1 MDINFKNV
9 ENHYNG
15 DDWRL
20 FDHNDFNTVKTLDI
34 KHENILNNN
43 QLDQTDIYIQDSK
56 DHDDFIN
63 ILSHLKIV

>member
-1 MDINFKNV
+1 MEINIKDV
-9 ENHYNG
+9 ENYYNG

-20 FDHNDFNTVKTLDI
+20 FNANDFNMVSTLEVKQ
-34 KHENILNNN
+34 NISNYN
-43 QLDQTDIYIQDSK
+43 QLDQTNIQNSK

>member
-1 MDINFKNV
+1 MEINIKDV
-9 ENHYNG
+9 ENYYNG

-20 FDHNDFNTVKTLDI
+20 FNANDFNMVSTLEVKQ
-34 KHENILNNN
+34 NISNYN
-43 QLDQTDIYIQDSK
+43 QLDQTDIQNSK